1 MTGKSQSILLGAM
14 IVGLLATI
22 FGLVQ
27 FSVQSQVFGTLA
39 CCVIPT
45 AGALLAT
52 WHYTSTNALTIRAGE
67 GAMIGLAACILGNFV
82 SLGLSLVVSYTGLM
96 PSPFDVE
103 AVIEMTQESMVDR
116 GSSQAEI
123 DQAIG
128 FMREF
133 YFVFVIVAVVA
144 YGVLGAVVGAIG
156 ASLFKRGEPDMEFG
170 APEME

>member
-14 IVGLLATI
+14 IVGLLSTI

-27 FSVQSQVFGTLA
+27 FSIQSQVLGSLA
-39 CCVIPT
+39 CCLIPT
-45 AGALLAT
+45 VGALVST

-67 GAMIGLAACILGNFV
+67 GAMIGLVASILCYFI
-82 SLGLSLVVSYTGLM
+82 SLVLSVLVSYTGLM

-103 AVIEMTQESMVDR
+103 AMIEMTEESLVNR
-116 GSSQAEI
+116 GSSQEEI
-123 DQAIG
+123 DMAIG
-128 FMREF
+128 AMRDF
-133 YFVFVIVAVVA
+133 YFLFVIVAIVA

-156 ASLFKRGEPDMEFG
+156 ANLFKRGAPDIELG

>member
-1 MTGKSQSILLGAM
+1 M

-27 FSVQSQVFGTLA
+27 FSVQSQVLGSLA

-45 AGALLAT
+45 TGALLAT

-67 GAMIGLAACILGNFV
+67 GAMIGLAACILGYFI
-82 SLGLSLVVSYTGLM
+82 SLVLSLLVSYTGLM

-128 FMREF
+128 FMRKF
-133 YFVFVIVAVVA
+133 YLVFVIVAMVA
-144 YGVLGAVVGAIG
+144 YGALGAVVGAIG
-156 ASLFKRGEPDMEFG
+156 ASLFKRGEPDMELG

>member
-1 MTGKSQSILLGAM
+1 M

-52 WHYTSTNALTIRAGE
+52 WHYTSANALTIRAGD

-82 SLGLSLVVSYTGLM
+82 SLVLSLLVSYTGLM

-103 AVIEMTQESMVDR
+103 AVIEMTQQSMVDR

-144 YGVLGAVVGAIG
+144 YGVLGAVAGAIG

-170 APEME
+170 ASEME

>member
-1 MTGKSQSILLGAM
+1 MTGKSQSIFLGAM
-14 IVGLLATI
+14 VVGLLATI
-22 FGLVQ
+22 FGMVQ
-27 FSVQSQVFGTLA
+27 FSAQSQVLGSVA

-45 AGALLAT
+45 VGALVAT
-52 WHYTSTNALTIRAGE
+52 WHYTSTNTLTIRAGE
-67 GAMIGLAACILGNFV
+67 GAMIGLAACIIGYFV
-82 SLGLSLVVSYTGLM
+82 SLVLSLLVSYTGLM

-103 AVIEMTQESMVDR
+103 AVIEMTQESMVDS

-133 YFVFVIVAVVA
+133 FFVFVMVGIVA

-156 ASLFKRGEPDMEFG
+156 ARLFKRGEPDMDLG

>member
-1 MTGKSQSILLGAM
+1 M

-27 FSVQSQVFGTLA
+27 FSVQSQVLGSLA

-45 AGALLAT
+45 TGALLAT

-67 GAMIGLAACILGNFV
+67 GAMIGLAACILGYFI
-82 SLGLSLVVSYTGLM
+82 SLVLSLLVSYTGLM

-128 FMREF
+128 FMRKF
-133 YFVFVIVAVVA
+133 YLVFVIVAMLA
-144 YGVLGAVVGAIG
+144 YGALGAVVGAIG
-156 ASLFKRGEPDMEFG
+156 ASLFKRGEPDMELG